1 MKIFFISKHVQ
12 LFFSSSKATGF
23 SETFR
28 AHGSV
33 ATINLEYNRAVFMSQ
48 FYKHLQRHLQVGG
61 VDEGGVPAG
70 EEGDGGRHL
79 ADVSD
84 PVGDVE
90 LSPDRLPL
98 LSTPGTSSLNALL
111 NGWREG

>member
-1 MKIFFISKHVQ
+1 
-12 LFFSSSKATGF
+12 
-23 SETFR
+23 
-28 AHGSV
+28 
-33 ATINLEYNRAVFMSQ
+33 MSR
-48 FYKHLQRHLQVGG
+48 FYKPLQLHLQVGG

-111 NGWREG
+111 NGWMEG

>member
-1 MKIFFISKHVQ
+1 MLKHVQ
-12 LFFSSSKATGF
+12 LFFSPRKAARF
-23 SETFR
+23 SETFS
-28 AHGSV
+28 AHSSV
-33 ATINLEYNRAVFMSQ
+33 APIDLRYDSYRVSSQ
-48 FYKHLQRHLQVGG
+48 KGGFVLLLLHLQVGG

-90 LSPDRLPL
+90 LPPDWLPL
-98 LSTPGTSSLNALL
+98 LSPPSSGSLKCKIF
-111 NGWREG
+111 

>member
-1 MKIFFISKHVQ
+1 M
-12 LFFSSSKATGF
+12 L
-23 SETFR
+23 
-28 AHGSV
+28 
-33 ATINLEYNRAVFMSQ
+33 L
-48 FYKHLQRHLQVGG
+48 LLHLQVGG

-90 LSPDRLPL
+90 LPPGRLPL
-98 LSTPGTSSLNALL
+98 LSPPSSSSL
-111 NGWREG
+111 RIF